1 MKRLFG
7 IRSLY
12 LAGLVLVIGV
22 NVVVVTGAMGNR
34 RGEPDSLVR
43 LTERELS
50 VPGYHRQ
57 DNSGLALALEW
68 RILPE
73 DATEDDFGGHWGAA
87 AWFDASKLEELGFDT
102 AALQARAREGKTK
115 RPLSKEVY
123 IVLEYDG
130 AAHRE
135 ALLRA
140 AAALAGAAADCP
152 ADCTDKKRRTALEQ
166 AESRLAREREELSR
180 LFAVDAG
187 TDAARL
193 RDRYPDRSRF
203 LITPGIVDVWRQ
215 ERQTLR
221 GHVRRLSVS
230 AVHVPLELKMILE
243 ELPAKGY
250 AGQRPP
256 HRPRYEV
263 DLAFGRRLEPW
274 IRDIRRLEP
283 KS

>member
-1 MKRLFG
+1 MKRLFA

-22 NVVVVTGAMGNR
+22 NAVVVAGALGNR
-34 RGEPDSLVR
+34 RGAPESLVR

-50 VPGYHRQ
+50 VPGYHRE
-57 DNSGLALALEW
+57 DNSGLALGLEW
-68 RILPE
+68 RILAE
-73 DATEDDFGGHWGAA
+73 DATDDDFRGQWGAP
-87 AWFDASKLEELGFDT
+87 AWFDAAKLGELGFDT
-102 AALQARAREGKTK
+102 AALQEGTREGTYR
-115 RPLSKEVY
+115 RPLSREVF

-130 AAHRE
+130 EAHRE
-135 ALLRA
+135 AQARA
-140 AAALAGAAADCP
+140 EAALARAAADCL

-180 LFAVDAG
+180 LFAIDAG

-221 GHVRRLSVS
+221 GHVQRLSVS
-230 AVHVPLELKMILE
+230 AVHVPLGLKRLLE

-250 AGQRPP
+250 DGQRPP

-263 DLAFGRRLEPW
+263 DLSYGRRLEPW